1 MDAETYLVPVS
12 RFFPELDDA
21 LVMEIPL
28 GGRCWCVAS
37 SPCGRYIAAGAGA
50 DIVVAKSSSGEV
62 LQRLRGHSDAVMCIA
77 FAAGGKKIVS
87 GSWDEKIM
95 TWGMGG
101 VRISCAST

>member
-1 MDAETYLVPVS
+1 MS

-28 GGRCWCVAS
+28 GGECQCVAS
-37 SPCGRYIAAGAGA
+37 SPCGRYIAAGAWA

-62 LQRLRGHSDAVMCIA
+62 LQRLRGHSRAVTCIA

-87 GSWDEKIM
+87 GSWDKKIM
-95 TWGMGG
+95 DMGMGG